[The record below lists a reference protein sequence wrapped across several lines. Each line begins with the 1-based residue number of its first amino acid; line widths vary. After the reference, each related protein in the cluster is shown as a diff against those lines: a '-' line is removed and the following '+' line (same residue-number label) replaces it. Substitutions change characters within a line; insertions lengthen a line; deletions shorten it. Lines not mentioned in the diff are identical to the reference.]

1 MRKDKNMIMRINQK
15 GDIESLKALEEKAK
29 QERLSIEEHRKILW
43 YRFSLRMIPDEV
55 YWNECV

>member
-1 MRKDKNMIMRINQK
+1 MKEPFTRNSN
-15 GDIESLKALEEKAK
+15 GDIKELVKLEEKAK

-43 YRFSLRMIPDEV
+43 YRFSLRLISDEV